1 VRGVVFV
8 FHPKLHTDMFQCAL
22 KVCDNWSLDPETFS
36 DPPPFN
42 TGIPCIEVAWIQYA
56 LALCHCRILCGS
68 RYKQC
73 TLETK
78 DMHHID
84 VRLEKDVYDANNTL
98 ADRNARH
105 LKSHNIRAFDLLGA
119 IGSGKTALIERLVPL
134 LEKKGL
140 RAGAIA
146 GDVYGDDDFRRIV
159 ALGIPAFNAN
169 TGKECHLDAHLVE
182 HAIDHLPLDQIDI
195 LFIENVGNM
204 VCPTDFRLGAEK
216 RVVVVSSTEGDDVVN
231 KHPMMFRDC
240 TIGVINKVDLAPLV
254 GANLDR
260 MQNDIARYN
269 PGMPVFRT
277 NLKTGDGVVAL
288 LEAIL
293 S

>member
-1 VRGVVFV
+1 MHSPCAFAIAGGFVGQGINSVRS
-8 FHPKLHTDMFQCAL
+8 K
-22 KVCDNWSLDPETFS
+22 S
-36 DPPPFN
+36 
-42 TGIPCIEVAWIQYA
+42 
-56 LALCHCRILCGS
+56 
-68 RYKQC
+68 
-73 TLETK
+73 K

-84 VRLEKDVYDANNTL
+84 VRLEKDVYEANNTL
-98 ADRNARH
+98 ADNNARH

-146 GDVYGDDDFRRIV
+146 GDVYGDDDFKRIV
-159 ALGIPAFNAN
+159 ALGVPAFNAN

-204 VCPTDFRLGAEK
+204 VCPTDFRL
-216 RVVVVSSTEGDDVVN
+216 DVVN

-260 MQNDIARYN
+260 MQKDIARYN
-269 PGMPVFRT
+269 PKMPVFRT
-277 NLKTGDGVVAL
+277 NLKTGDGVKEL

-293 S
+293 A